1 MSEPEEIRMP
11 DDPARLVQHDFVEV
25 WMSLLTSQGEQR
37 SLLAGRC
44 TTPHLRP
51 NGAIVVVRPPFEAGR
66 PPVRRGDGVTARFK
80 RSLGELFDA
89 SGKVSW
95 IRPKAFL
102 PSGLAVSLVGITF
115 DWEAD
120 DHGLEL
126 AAFLSRKSAS
136 PEEDD

>member
-1 MSEPEEIRMP
+1 MP
-11 DDPARLVQHDFVEV
+11 DEPARLVQHDFVEV

-44 TTPHLRP
+44 TSPHLRP
-51 NGAIVVVRPPFEAGR
+51 NGAIIVVRPPFDAGR

-80 RSLGELFDA
+80 RSLGELLDA

-102 PSGLAVSLVGITF
+102 PSGLAVSLVGVTF
-115 DWEAD
+115 DWDAEEHA
-120 DHGLEL
+120 LEL
-126 AAFLSRKSAS
+126 AAFLSRKSAAPS
-136 PEEDD
+136 DE